1 MQKIYGKITIATF
14 MQPVQCVLRCSAAK
28 DNSITHTAVAPRNLD
43 AATTMRFADTALQ
56 NTIQSRTTAQE
67 ITAQKQ
73 NLDAQGQKKYD
84 FAGFFIRLLKTFN
97 GKIMSA
103 KIQKNLRENHHR
115 DFHAASP
122 MRFTM
127 FSCKRQ

>member
-28 DNSITHTAVAPRNLD
+28 DNSITHAAVAPRNLD

-97 GKIMSA
+97 
-103 KIQKNLRENHHR
+103 
-115 DFHAASP
+115 F
-122 MRFTM
+122 
-127 FSCKRQ
+127 